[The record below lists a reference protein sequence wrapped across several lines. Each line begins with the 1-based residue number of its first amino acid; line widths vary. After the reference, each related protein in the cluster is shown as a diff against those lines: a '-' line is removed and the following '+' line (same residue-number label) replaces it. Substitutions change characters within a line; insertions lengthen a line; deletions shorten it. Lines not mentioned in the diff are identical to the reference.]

1 MHLRLAVVLTLMLAA
16 TPVAAQPGVQR
27 PIHVPDDLPR
37 VQDLAPT
44 DHASIRTS
52 VDGQLRA
59 FRRQDGRAAFDFASP
74 VLQRQFG
81 SPEDFMAMV
90 RREYA
95 ELLQAA
101 VVEHLDLVW
110 FRGYPTQRTR
120 VRTDDGQTVMAL
132 YMMRKVAGAWRI
144 AGCILLRPPEG
155 LSQLGRWRRHG

>member
-1 MHLRLAVVLTLMLAA
+1 MALRIATVLTLVLAA

-27 PIHVPDDLPR
+27 PIHLPDDLPR
-37 VQDLAPT
+37 VEDLAPP
-44 DHASIRTS
+44 DHASIQTS
-52 VDGQLRA
+52 IDGQLRA
-59 FRRQDGRAAFDFASP
+59 FRRRDDAAAFDYASP

-81 SPEDFMAMV
+81 SPEGFMAMV
-90 RREYA
+90 RRDYA

-132 YMMRKVAGAWRI
+132 YLMRKVAGAWRI
-144 AGCILLRPPEG
+144 AGCILVRPPEE
-155 LSQLGRWRRHG
+155 LSRLGGWGRHR